1 MSFDVQLDP
10 FENFLKVYS
19 QAQKLISKDPNAMQL
34 ATVNHEA
41 RPSLRTVL
49 YKGLVR
55 GGFSFYTNYNSQ
67 KGKELAANPQAS
79 LLFYWR
85 ELDMQVRIDGVTDK
99 LTDQESDEYFATR
112 ARISQIGAWASAQ
125 SETIRN
131 HEELEKKHAELE
143 KKFAKSKV
151 PRPPYWGGYRVLPL
165 KIEFWFSR
173 EGRLHERYVYERISL
188 EAAWSTSMKSP

>member
-10 FENFLKVYS
+10 FENFQQVYS
-19 QAQKLISKDPNAMQL
+19 KAQKLILKDPNAMQL
-34 ATVNHEA
+34 ATVDAEG

-67 KGKELAANPQAS
+67 KGKELAVNPQTA

-85 ELDMQVRIDGVTDK
+85 ELDMQVRIDGTADR
-99 LTDQESDEYFATR
+99 LTEQESDAYFSSR
-112 ARISQIGAWASAQ
+112 ARLSQIGAWASAQ
-125 SETIRN
+125 SEKIKN

-143 KKFAKSKV
+143 KKFADGEV
-151 PRPPYWGGYRVLPL
+151 PRPPYWGGYRVVPL

-173 EGRLHERYVYERISL
+173 EGRLHERYVYERASA
-188 EAAWSTSMKSP
+188 ESPWKTFMKSP

>member
-19 QAQKLISKDPNAMQL
+19 RAQKIISKDPNAMQL
-34 ATVNHEA
+34 ATVSREA

-55 GGFSFYTNYNSQ
+55 GGFSFYTNYKSQ
-67 KGKELAANPQAS
+67 KGDELAANPAAS

-85 ELDMQVRIDGVTDK
+85 ELDMQVRIDGVVDK
-99 LTDQESDEYFATR
+99 LTEQESDDYFATR

-125 SETIRN
+125 SEHIQS
-131 HEELEKKHAELE
+131 HEELEKKHAEFE
-143 KKFAKSKV
+143 KKFANGKV
-151 PRPPYWGGYRVLPL
+151 PRPPYWGGYRLLPM

-173 EGRLHERYVYERISL
+173 EGRLHERYVYERQSL
-188 EAAWSTSMKSP
+188 ESPWKTYMKSP